1 MIGRVFVFLLLLVA
15 VLLAVPAVSHTNL
28 DTWLSLTASSVAFVA
43 MGLNQFLAT
52 RPKILEGLFGG
63 LDRVYHLHRHMGIIA
78 LVCILIHYFVEPN
91 FKGKVLTTGLDDLAA
106 DVGEIAFYILIALL
120 ALSLVKR
127 IPRTNIE
134 IPYHL
139 WRISHRFMGIVFL
152 MVAFHQFFIKRPF
165 DGTALLANYLNI
177 IAIIGILSF
186 LHTQLIMRFRKRT
199 YEVTDVEKTAV
210 ATIIQAKPTGG
221 SVRSSPG
228 QFAFLNARRSGLTEP
243 HPFTLAGRG
252 DGGEVRFAIKPLGDF
267 TTDIRGALEVGDQIQ
282 VEGGYGRFSPNL
294 KIKRQLW
301 LAGGIGI
308 TPFLAMAE
316 ALTPDDDRKICLVH
330 AVATSDDII
339 DSEALRAVT
348 NSTDNFHYVPYIS
361 SEEGRLDAEKLA
373 KRVPFELDGA
383 GMWFCG
389 PPPLR
394 KAIEAGAKKL
404 GKKFSLVKYEL
415 FEFR

>member
-1 MIGRVFVFLLLLVA
+1 MIGRMFVFLLLVA
-15 VLLAVPAVSHTNL
+15 AVVLAVPAVSHTNL

-52 RPKILEGLFGG
+52 RPKFLEGLFGG
-63 LDRVYHLHRHMGIIA
+63 LDRMYHLHRHLGMIA
-78 LVCILIHYFVEPN
+78 LVCILVHYFVEPN
-91 FKGKVLTTGLDDLAA
+91 FKGKILTTGLDELAA
-106 DVGEIAFYILIALL
+106 EVGEIAFYILIALL

-127 IPRTNIE
+127 IPRTKIE
-134 IPYHL
+134 VPYHL
-139 WRISHRFMGIVFL
+139 WRLSHRLMGVVFV

-177 IAIIGILSF
+177 IGFIGIVSF
-186 LHTQLIMRFRKRT
+186 VYTQIIMRFRRRG
-199 YEVTDVEKTAV
+199 YDVVNVEKTPM
-210 ATIIQAKPTGG
+210 ATIVEAKPRGK
-221 SVRSSPG
+221 SVRSAPG
-228 QFAFLNARRSGLTEP
+228 QFAFLSTERAGLGEP

-252 DGGEVRFAIKPLGDF
+252 DGGEVKFAIKPLGDF
-267 TTDIRGALEVGDQIQ
+267 TTDLRGALAIGDRIH
-282 VEGGYGRFSPNL
+282 VEGGYGRFLPNH
-294 KIKRQLW
+294 KVKRQLW

-308 TPFLAMAE
+308 TPFLAMAQ
-316 ALTPDDDRKICLVH
+316 ALKPDDDRKICLVH
-330 AVATSDDII
+330 AVGSSDDLI
-339 DSEALRAVT
+339 DRDQLEGVT
-348 NSTDNFHYVPYIS
+348 NSTDGFHYVPYIS

-373 KRVPFELDGA
+373 ERVPFELDGA

-404 GKKFSLVKYEL
+404 GKRFSLVKYEL